1 MEVEVSIGEIVDK
14 LSILDIKMK
23 NIEDVDKLK
32 NIEKEFNYLND
43 IVFKKLK
50 IEEVDYQR
58 LVSINTKLWIIED
71 DIREK
76 ERRKEFDDIFIEL
89 ARSVYFTNDE
99 RSVIKK
105 NINLKYVSDFT
116 EEKSYKKY

>member
-105 NINLKYVSDFT
+105 NINLKYGSDFT